1 LKPSLGITRYSK
13 VTAGEPLGEAAN
25 VKLICADLR
34 AEYGELDAF
43 VSSLDEQEWR
53 QATPFYSW
61 SIYDEIAHL
70 CYTDSNTLLAIEDAE
85 AFKIHAHNLVAW
97 MVADKPLM
105 EFSFA
110 DMGQPPVPDLLT
122 RWREVREQ
130 LLQKAQTYSPKDR
143 FPWYGPSMSTQS
155 LMTARIMEVWAH
167 GQDIYDTL
175 KITRKNSDRI
185 RHIAHLGVLT
195 YQWSF
200 VTNQQTSP
208 KAPPYVELTAPSG
221 KLWSWGD
228 ENTED
233 YVKGPAV
240 DFCLLVTRRRHLQ
253 DLALKS
259 RGIAASAWL
268 QIAQCFAGPPDSGP
282 GPGGRVWD

>member
-1 LKPSLGITRYSK
+1 VKGICS
-13 VTAGEPLGEAAN
+13 
-25 VKLICADLR
+25 DLR
-34 AEYGELDAF
+34 DEYEELD
-43 VSSLDEQEWR
+43 VLVNSCSEHEWR

-70 CYTDSNTLLAIEDAE
+70 CYTDSNTLLAMEDAE
-85 AFKIHAHNLVAW
+85 VFKVHARKLVAW
-97 MVADKPLM
+97 MEKENRLM
-105 EFSFA
+105 EFTYE
-110 DMGQPPVPDLLT
+110 DMGKPSLAGLLD
-122 RWREVREQ
+122 RWREVRKQ
-130 LLQKAQTYSPKDR
+130 LLQRAQMHRPKER

-175 KITRKNSDRI
+175 KITRRNNDSI

-200 VTNQQTSP
+200 INDQQEPPKESP
-208 KAPPYVELTAPSG
+208 YIELTAPSG
-221 KLWSWGD
+221 ELWRWGD
-228 ENTED
+228 ISTED

-253 DLALKS
+253 DLALEY
-259 RGIAASAWL
+259 RGMAARAWL
-268 QIAQCFAGPPDSGP
+268 QIAQCFAGPPEPGP